1 MNVNMA
7 SDNDHF
13 GMNCAGGGATIH
25 FSLQG
30 KGGVGKSVMASWLA
44 QYFQSKD
51 IPVICIDTDPV
62 NATLSQFKDLHA
74 DHLNVLKAGTINEKQ
89 FDALVERVCNHD
101 GVYVVD
107 TGATTFVPLW
117 HYMLEQQLFKFLVER
132 GRRVF
137 IHVVVTGGQAMADT
151 LAGFKQVAE
160 TAPVNSII
168 VWLNE
173 YFGEI
178 ERYGK
183 RFEDLQVAQQFAS
196 RLAGA
201 VRIRER
207 NRHTFGDDVKMML
220 ERYLTFDG
228 AIGSDEFGLVSKQRL
243 VLVRR
248 DLFEQLDNLRLVL

>member
-1 MNVNMA
+1 MNVNMP
-7 SDNDHF
+7 SENDPF
-13 GMNCAGGGATIH
+13 AMNCAGGDATIH

-30 KGGVGKSVMASWLA
+30 KGGVGKSVVASWLA

-89 FDALVERVCNHD
+89 FDTLVERVCNHD

-160 TAPVNSII
+160 TAPANSII

-220 ERYLTFDG
+220 ERYLTFEG

>member
-1 MNVNMA
+1 
-7 SDNDHF
+7 
-13 GMNCAGGGATIH
+13 
-25 FSLQG
+25 
-30 KGGVGKSVMASWLA
+30 
-44 QYFQSKD
+44 
-51 IPVICIDTDPV
+51 
-62 NATLSQFKDLHA
+62 
-74 DHLNVLKAGTINEKQ
+74 
-89 FDALVERVCNHD
+89 
-101 GVYVVD
+101 
-107 TGATTFVPLW
+107 
-117 HYMLEQQLFKFLVER
+117 
-132 GRRVF
+132 
-137 IHVVVTGGQAMADT
+137 MADT
-151 LAGFKQVAE
+151 LAGFKQIAE
-160 TAPVNSII
+160 TAPAKSII

-183 RFEDLQVAQQFAS
+183 RFEDLQVVQQFAS

-243 VLVRR
+243 TLVRR

>member
-1 MNVNMA
+1 
-7 SDNDHF
+7 
-13 GMNCAGGGATIH
+13 
-25 FSLQG
+25 
-30 KGGVGKSVMASWLA
+30 
-44 QYFQSKD
+44 
-51 IPVICIDTDPV
+51 
-62 NATLSQFKDLHA
+62 
-74 DHLNVLKAGTINEKQ
+74 
-89 FDALVERVCNHD
+89 
-101 GVYVVD
+101 
-107 TGATTFVPLW
+107 
-117 HYMLEQQLFKFLVER
+117 
-132 GRRVF
+132 
-137 IHVVVTGGQAMADT
+137 MADT

-160 TAPVNSII
+160 TAPANSII

-220 ERYLTFDG
+220 ERYLTFEG

-243 VLVRR
+243 ALVRR

>member
-7 SDNDHF
+7 SDNDHL
-13 GMNCAGGGATIH
+13 GVNCAGGATIH

-30 KGGVGKSVMASWLA
+30 KGGVGKSVVASWLA
-44 QYFQSKD
+44 QYFQSKQ

-62 NATLSQFKDLHA
+62 NETLSQFKDLHA
-74 DHLNVLKAGTINEKQ
+74 DHLNVLKAGTIDEKQ
-89 FDALVERVCNHD
+89 FDALVEQVCNHD
-101 GVYVVD
+101 GVYVV
-107 TGATTFVPLW
+107 ATTFVPLW
-117 HYMLEQQLFKFLVER
+117 HYMLEQQLFQFLVER

-137 IHVVVTGGQAMADT
+137 IHLVVTGGQAMADT

-160 TAPVNSII
+160 TAPANSII

-201 VRIRER
+201 V
-207 NRHTFGDDVKMML
+207 GS
-220 ERYLTFDG
+220 G
-228 AIGSDEFGLVSKQRL
+228 SGIGTRL
-243 VLVRR
+243 ATMSR
-248 DLFEQLDNLRLVL
+248 

>member
-89 FDALVERVCNHD
+89 FDALVER
-101 GVYVVD
+101 
-107 TGATTFVPLW
+107 
-117 HYMLEQQLFKFLVER
+117 

-137 IHVVVTGGQAMADT
+137 IHLVVTGGQAMADT

-160 TAPVNSII
+160 TAPANSII

-173 YFGEI
+173 YFGEV

-220 ERYLTFDG
+220 ERSL
-228 AIGSDEFGLVSKQRL
+228 ILPE
-243 VLVRR
+243 VLPC
-248 DLFEQLDNLRLVL
+248 